1 MFIFVNLINNISKCV
16 FFKKIIYPRKGVVA
30 VGSDADLA
38 IFDPKAT
45 HTISAKTHHQNVDFN
60 IFEGMEISGV
70 NVSTV
75 SQGIVVYQDGDVRTE
90 KGAGRYIDRPCYAP
104 YYGAIEKRSAATA
117 PGAVERS

>member
-1 MFIFVNLINNISKCV
+1 MNICHCRINSEGMQLELRV
-16 FFKKIIYPRKGVVA
+16 
-30 VGSDADLA
+30 
-38 IFDPKAT
+38 T
-45 HTISAKTHHQNVDFN
+45 NVDFN
-60 IFEGMEISGV
+60 IFEDMEISGV

-117 PGAVERS
+117 PGAVDRS